1 VAAQS
6 SALVLVNS
14 CDVSLSVSLSC
25 DRCVLSLSLSLC
37 DTSDT
42 RPQRTAH
49 THDTILTTVPQ
60 VVYCFSSVCLTFRS
74 FFRQSHVTAVHVPIH
89 LVSVCVSLPPVSV
102 CVPPRPRAACVAG
115 WPRACLAPAGPDPAR
130 TPPGLFSLLL
140 LLAPRFWFLSLS
152 CKLQPR
158 SNLSFSLLRYHSIG
172 SHAPCT
178 HLSLARPRAL
188 VLGLWFRLRCQ
199 PRAPCASRSTPSD
212 SRGACG

>member
-1 VAAQS
+1 LFFQCLS
-6 SALVLVNS
+6 H
-14 CDVSLSVSLSC
+14 VSF
-25 DRCVLSLSLSLC
+25 VLSTESRYGR
-37 DTSDT
+37 T
-42 RPQRTAH
+42 RTYPSR
-49 THDTILTTVPQ
+49 ICL
-60 VVYCFSSVCLTFRS
+60 CFSPASVCLCSSPTPCRV
-74 FFRQSHVTAVHVPIH
+74 R
-89 LVSVCVSLPPVSV
+89 CVAARV
-102 CVPPRPRAACVAG
+102 PRPCG
-115 WPRACLAPAGPDPAR
+115 TGPRPDPA
-130 TPPGLFSLLL
+130 GSLLL